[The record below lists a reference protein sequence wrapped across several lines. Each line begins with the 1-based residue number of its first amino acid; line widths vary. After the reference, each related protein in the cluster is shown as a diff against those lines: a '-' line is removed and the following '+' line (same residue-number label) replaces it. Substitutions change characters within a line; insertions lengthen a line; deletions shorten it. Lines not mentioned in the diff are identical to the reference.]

1 VGIFRARPGLT
12 VDERFLLSDQE
23 MNTLSCPW
31 HHNLTA
37 AIASFRVAK
46 ALRTNPGSR
55 ERINTFRWQGSARF
69 EWSSQQLMDLG
80 LMEPGQW
87 F

>member
-1 VGIFRARPGLT
+1 T
-12 VDERFLLSDQE
+12 Y
-23 MNTLSCPW
+23 SCPW

-37 AIASFRVAK
+37 AVVSFRVAK
-46 ALRTNPGSR
+46 ALKANPGSSHA
-55 ERINTFRWQGSARF
+55 IASFRWAGSQRF
-69 EWSSQQLMDLG
+69 DWQSQQLMDLG